1 MIHLTKYEY
10 LILGLILFACL
21 GIAWGVTALSKEY
34 LGGGT
39 SGPLQVSGPAPPA
52 YHAYSQLD
60 NGTTVHIHSRD
71 VITLRLPENPTT
83 GYRWNITTDPGL
95 LTLDDTYIY
104 ADPAARMTGEGGVR
118 FLTLEPETTGTEHIS
133 AVYKREWEDDS
144 GDNPVFSMTFVVM

>member
-1 MIHLTKYEY
+1 MIHLTKHEY

-39 SGPLQVSGPAPPA
+39 PGPLQVSGPANPA

-71 VITLRLPENPTT
+71 VITVRLPENPAT
-83 GYRWNITTDPGL
+83 GYRWIITTGPGL

-104 ADPAARMTGEGGVR
+104 PDPAARMTGEGGVR

-133 AVYKREWEDDS
+133 AVYMREWEDDS